1 VNHSLSV
8 GLHEISH
15 NLAFGPHRPV
25 ANRILGFFSNLPMAV
40 PAFITFKRYH
50 RDHHKYLGVKDW
62 DPDLPTKIEARLFS
76 STLGKIFYVAL
87 LPLTYS
93 LRPILLMPKK
103 IELLEVVNAAIQI
116 TFDALII
123 YFFGVKSFLYL
134 ILGT

>member
-1 VNHSLSV
+1 
-8 GLHEISH
+8 
-15 NLAFGPHRPV
+15 
-25 ANRILGFFSNLPMAV
+25 MAV

-62 DPDLPTKIEARLFS
+62 DPDLPTKIEACLFS

-103 IELLEVVNAAIQI
+103 IELLEVVNAVIQI

-134 ILGT
+134 ILGTLFKT